1 MIVVIL
7 RMEVRAARQGIGFV
21 LFARE
26 VDKDEIVVGEAGD
39 IACDLPVYVLGMMV
53 ILKILMIS
61 IDHYRVGRTYE
72 KVTPVSEA
80 VD

>member
-1 MIVVIL
+1 MIVVIP
-7 RMEVRAARQGIGFV
+7 RMEVRVARQGVSFV

-26 VDKDEIVVGEAGD
+26 VDKDEIVVSKVGD
-39 IACDLPVYVLGMMV
+39 IACDLPVYVLGVTV

-61 IDHYRVGRTYE
+61 IDGYRVGRTYE

-80 VD
+80 TD